1 MASPTRRTTPPFAQ
15 ERDRLLTQLNQQSIA
30 LRRSPEQYL
39 EIADVLDELARQI
52 SSIKIENNQ
61 SRCFSIKCNALTSTL
76 LCHSELLKC
85 HPSRSVEI
93 AASIDLMQLQL
104 GRLTMKVDGDDDFA
118 QKMDALASRMET
130 SWMPTDEM
138 DVKEIR
144 LKDHLHKIWRELNLS
159 VPGCECGQCQDQDGE
174 RLVVES
180 MGCRPVFFGLTVGSL
195 GSLKVS

>member
-1 MASPTRRTTPPFAQ
+1 MASPTRRTTPPFTQ
-15 ERDRLLTQLNQQSIA
+15 ERDRLLTQLNEQSIA

-39 EIADVLDELARQI
+39 EIADVLDELAQQI

-104 GRLTMKVDGDDDFA
+104 GRLTMKVDDDDFA
-118 QKMDALASRMET
+118 QKMDALSNRMET
-130 SWMPTDEM
+130 SWTPTDEM

-144 LKDHLHKIWRELNLS
+144 LKEHLHKIWRELNLS

-174 RLVVES
+174 
-180 MGCRPVFFGLTVGSL
+180 SL
-195 GSLKVS
+195 DSLKVS